1 MASVQIRA
9 ATAGDASVVLEMI
22 RGLAEYEK
30 LTHLVVAT
38 EEKIRATLFGEKPAA
53 DVLLAYNGTECAG
66 FAVFFS
72 SYSTFLA
79 QPGIFLE
86 DIFVKPHARGKGIG
100 LALLKRIAAI
110 AQARGCGRVEWDVLD
125 WNESAIEFY
134 KKLGAAP
141 VEGWTKFRLTGDA
154 LASLAKLSS
163 SDG

>member
-1 MASVQIRA
+1 LASVQIRA